1 MIPED
6 HFGAGFAFRFGSPEE
21 EMVSRQ
27 KDLLSKRLKKDP
39 SELMAVGDKDDI
51 MELSNKFL
59 DAGAQKFILRP
70 IASGTED
77 MLEQTNRLITEVLPE
92 IASLRQRH

>member
-1 MIPED
+1 MKILKLLLVILICSSLNSIS
-6 HFGAGFAFRFGSPEE
+6 FA
-21 EMVSRQ
+21 
-27 KDLLSKRLKKDP
+27 KDP
-39 SELMAVGDKDDI
+39 SELMAVGNKDDI

-59 DAGAQKFILRP
+59 DAGAQKLILRP

-77 MLEQTNRLITEVLPE
+77 ILEQTNRLITEVLPE